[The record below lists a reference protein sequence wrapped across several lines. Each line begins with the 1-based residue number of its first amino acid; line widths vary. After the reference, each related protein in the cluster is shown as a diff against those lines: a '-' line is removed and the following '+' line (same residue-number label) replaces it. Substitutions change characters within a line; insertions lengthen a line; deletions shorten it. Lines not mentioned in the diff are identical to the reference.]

1 VQLKSFATGISPE
14 KVVVEQQAA
23 AMAQARD
30 IGLMVTPYTFR
41 ASAVSG
47 YPDVTAEMR
56 HYIEKLRVDGVITDN
71 PDLVPR

>member
-1 VQLKSFATGISPE
+1 ME
-14 KVVVEQQAA
+14 
-23 AMAQARD
+23 QARN
-30 IGLMVTPYTFR
+30 IGLLVTPYTFR

-47 YPDVTAEMR
+47 HPDVTAEMR